1 MVPRDLKHQ
10 NALASQPGAGA
21 TGSGKP
27 YADEFHWTR
36 VACFFHCDLPTV
48 SLETSRLQVKGGATF
63 SAGLLPSTGFGGWL
77 KEGVPR
83 IRPDAST
90 ADPRLQH
97 SLRHV
102 KYYFVS
108 FNSLS

>member
-36 VACFFHCDLPTV
+36 VACFLHYNLPTV
-48 SLETSRLQVKGGATF
+48 SFGDFAFTVKGGATF

-77 KEGVPR
+77 RER
-83 IRPDAST
+83 ESLES
-90 ADPRLQH
+90 DPALNR
-97 SLRHV
+97 RT
-102 KYYFVS
+102 
-108 FNSLS
+108 